1 MNACIQHDN
10 YHIKLAKSYAPSMN
24 IFGSWT
30 WKGLGDALFNP
41 KATGIESKIN
51 EVKQRLP
58 IPVFWLLGKTQA
70 GKTSLIRALTGSDA
84 AEIGNGFQACTKR
97 SRFYDFPSSSHPMM
111 RFLDTRGLGETAYDP
126 GEDLSWCANQA
137 HLLVVVLRALDMNQA
152 EVVDTV
158 LAIHQQHPDWPI
170 IVVQTALHEGYAG
183 DAEHIQPYPYQQT
196 PFPLQVPHALAQ
208 ALLHQRDWFKSVP
221 VHFVPVDFTLPED
234 GFEPADYGLDALW
247 GTIESVLPEGV
258 IGLLRGTEQHKEL
271 LDFHARQAHPHLI
284 GYAVLNVGMG
294 AIPLAGLPLVLAVQ
308 AKLFHSIASIYGLE
322 LTRRL
327 YAEFTSLVGVSVGI
341 GLLGRELLKFVPVY
355 GSAVAGVYSGAMT
368 YALGKAFCV
377 YLYGVKRGALPDH
390 ATLKQAYDEAFVH
403 ARQLFKNKET

>member
-1 MNACIQHDN
+1 
-10 YHIKLAKSYAPSMN
+10 
-24 IFGSWT
+24 
-30 WKGLGDALFNP
+30 
-41 KATGIESKIN
+41 
-51 EVKQRLP
+51 
-58 IPVFWLLGKTQA
+58 
-70 GKTSLIRALTGSDA
+70 
-84 AEIGNGFQACTKR
+84 
-97 SRFYDFPSSSHPMM
+97 MM
-111 RFLDTRGLGETAYDP
+111 RFLDTRGLGETAYNP
-126 GEDLSWCANQA
+126 GEDLAWCANQA

-158 LAIHQQHPDWPI
+158 LTIHQQHPDWPI
-170 IVVQTALHEGYAG
+170 IVVQTALHDGYAV

-196 PFPLQVPHALAQ
+196 PFPPQVPHALAQ
-208 ALLHQRDWFKSVP
+208 VLLHQRDWFKSVP

-247 GTIESVLPEGV
+247 RTIESVLPAGV
-258 IGLLRGTEQHKEL
+258 IGWLRGTEQHKEL
-271 LDFHARQAHPHLI
+271 LDFHAGQAHPHLI

-327 YAEFTSLVGVSVGI
+327 YAEFTSLIGVSVGA

-377 YLYGVKRGALPDH
+377 YLHGVKRGALPDH
-390 ATLKQAYDEAFVH
+390 ATLKQAYDEAFAH
-403 ARQLFKNKET
+403 ARQLLKNKET